1 LSGKVRKKRSPRK
14 DIRGSAAL
22 RRNHAMPDKRR
33 VDVAAARMKSRK
45 SASHTLRALL
55 IEVPIYA
62 VLVVAYFFLVLHF
75 VGDWLGHLYKTH
87 TLLYALVAVA
97 VVIGQAVVLEFTTT
111 LLLRLFQG
119 GRSE

>member
-1 LSGKVRKKRSPRK
+1 
-14 DIRGSAAL
+14 
-22 RRNHAMPDKRR
+22 M
-33 VDVAAARMKSRK
+33 VATRMKSTK

-75 VGDWLGHLYKTH
+75 LGDWLGYLYKNH
-87 TLLYALVAVA
+87 TLLYALVSVA
-97 VVIGQAVVLEFTTT
+97 VVIGQAVLLEWTTT
-111 LLLRLFQG
+111 MLLRLFQG

>member
-1 LSGKVRKKRSPRK
+1 MV
-14 DIRGSAAL
+14 
-22 RRNHAMPDKRR
+22 
-33 VDVAAARMKSRK
+33 VAPKRMKSRK

-75 VGDWLGHLYKTH
+75 MGDWLGLLYKNH
-87 TLLYALVAVA
+87 TLLYALVSVA
-97 VVIGQAVVLEFTTT
+97 VVIGQAVLLEWTTT
-111 LLLRLFQG
+111 MLLRLFQG